1 MPTEDIKWIAFFS
14 QTGAEIADIAESIGR
29 WPDRIITNER
39 PEHLRTIDPRIEK
52 VKYWT
57 FKNYPD
63 EENYMDVLQ
72 YFPDALVTLHGWLRI
87 MPPEICDKFNIY
99 NGHPGLITK
108 YPELKGKDPQLKAY
122 LAKHEVMGAVIH
134 KVTAG
139 VDEGRVLKEIFF
151 NSWGITE
158 TEMWETMRD
167 RSLYLWLEFLKELL
181 GNTK

>member
-1 MPTEDIKWIAFFS
+1 
-14 QTGAEIADIAESIGR
+14 
-29 WPDRIITNER
+29 
-39 PEHLRTIDPRIEK
+39 
-52 VKYWT
+52 
-57 FKNYPD
+57 
-63 EENYMDVLQ
+63 
-72 YFPDALVTLHGWLRI
+72 
-87 MPPEICDKFNIY
+87 
-99 NGHPGLITK
+99 
-108 YPELKGKDPQLKAY
+108 
-122 LAKHEVMGAVIH
+122 MGAVIH